1 MKPLPAR
8 TVSSLLAA
16 GLLLSG
22 GALAAEPSGYLHIQT
37 PGASV
42 TARVT
47 DKDITGPDF
56 QLSHSSDAMR
66 GRAYGRVV
74 SLEIKDDLIGGLIG
88 NLPVR
93 MTLEKEDGGA
103 LKGRGTFAGR
113 FTNLEIDRDELKGRV
128 GNCAYEL
135 KAKEQRYEG
144 WRSCGG
150 PLEFPVY
157 VEIPPE
163 LARSGAPTTLAA
175 VALLLAQR

>member
-8 TVSSLLAA
+8 TVSSLGAS

-22 GALAAEPSGYLHIQT
+22 VALAEEPGYLRLQT
-37 PGASV
+37 PGSSI

-47 DKDITGPDF
+47 ERDITGPDL
-56 QLSHSSDAMR
+56 QLSHSADAMR

-74 SLEIKDDLIGGLIG
+74 SLQIEDELIGGLLG
-88 NLPVR
+88 SLPVR
-93 MTLEKEDGGA
+93 MKLEKAEDGG
-103 LKGRGTFAGR
+103 LKARGTFAGVS
-113 FTNLEIDRDELKGRV
+113 TNLEIGREELKGRV
-128 GNCAYEL
+128 GNCSYEL

-150 PLEFPVY
+150 TPEFPVF
-157 VEIPPE
+157 VEIPPS
-163 LARSGAPTTLAA
+163 LARSGAPTTMAA

>member
-22 GALAAEPSGYLHIQT
+22 VALAEEAGYLHLQT

-47 DKDITGPDF
+47 DSDITGPDF
-56 QLSHSSDAMR
+56 QLFHSADAMR

-74 SLEIKDDLIGGLIG
+74 SLQIEDDLIGGLIG

-93 MTLEKEDGGA
+93 MTLEKPKEGG

-113 FTNLEIDRDELKGRV
+113 YTNLEINREELKGRV
-128 GNCAYEL
+128 GNCSYEL

-157 VEIPPE
+157 VEIPPS
-163 LARSGAPTTLAA
+163 LARSGTPTTMAA

>member
-8 TVSSLLAA
+8 TVSSLLAS

-22 GALAAEPSGYLHIQT
+22 VALAEESGYLHIQT

-56 QLSHSSDAMR
+56 QLSHSADAMR

-74 SLEIKDDLIGGLIG
+74 SLRIEDDLIGGLIG

-93 MTLEKEDGGA
+93 VKLEKTEAGT
-103 LKGRGTFAGR
+103 LKGQGTFAGR
-113 FTNLEIDRDELKGRV
+113 YTTLEINRDELKGRV

-135 KAKEQRYEG
+135 KAKEHRYEG

-157 VEIPPE
+157 VEIPPS

-175 VALLLAQR
+175 ISLLLAQR